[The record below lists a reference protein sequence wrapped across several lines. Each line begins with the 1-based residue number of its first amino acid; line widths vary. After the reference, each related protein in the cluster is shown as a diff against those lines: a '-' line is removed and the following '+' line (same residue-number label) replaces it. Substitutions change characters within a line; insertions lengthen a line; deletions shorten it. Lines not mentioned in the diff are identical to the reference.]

1 MRFSLPIAIYFDLEN
16 IDKNF
21 NLSKL
26 MESVVLEANS
36 DGNRDENAISPLIA
50 IKLACGETNSI
61 AKFRSQ
67 LTDMNFEIREVPHVV
82 QKKNRSDL
90 VLSLEAFESLYKKQ
104 PNIDLYVFITSD
116 TDFTIIMDK
125 LRKYG
130 KNVWLVT
137 RNEDTE
143 KPVFTSCSD
152 KIFAIENYFEENSQK
167 DNKALLDLVSGNG
180 FKKNESQKI
189 ADVLES
195 FDKDVWVLSSGF
207 GTKLHS
213 IAKDFSYKGKK
224 INSQG
229 KLFELLKEHKYIETK
244 KTANQDYFK
253 VIK

>member
-90 VLSLEAFESLYKKQ
+90 VLCCIEHQSGGTYRTVQYAQQKECQ
-104 PNIDLYVFITSD
+104 
-116 TDFTIIMDK
+116 IIN
-125 LRKYG
+125 L
-130 KNVWLVT
+130 
-137 RNEDTE
+137 
-143 KPVFTSCSD
+143 
-152 KIFAIENYFEENSQK
+152 A
-167 DNKALLDLVSGNG
+167 
-180 FKKNESQKI
+180 
-189 ADVLES
+189 
-195 FDKDVWVLSSGF
+195 
-207 GTKLHS
+207 
-213 IAKDFSYKGKK
+213 
-224 INSQG
+224 
-229 KLFELLKEHKYIETK
+229 
-244 KTANQDYFK
+244 
-253 VIK
+253 

>member
-1 MRFSLPIAIYFDLEN
+1 MKTSLPIAIYFDLEN
-16 IDKNF
+16 IDKEL

-36 DGNRDENAISPLIA
+36 NVDRSEETVSPIIA
-50 IKLACGETNSI
+50 IKLACGDSNSI
-61 AKFRSQ
+61 TKFRPQ

-82 QKKNRSDL
+82 QKKNRADL
-90 VLSLEAFESLYKKQ
+90 VLSIEAFESLYLNQ

-152 KIFAIENYFEENSQK
+152 KIFAT
-167 DNKALLDLVSGNG
+167 VTG
-180 FKKNESQKI
+180 
-189 ADVLES
+189 
-195 FDKDVWVLSSGF
+195 
-207 GTKLHS
+207 
-213 IAKDFSYKGKK
+213 
-224 INSQG
+224 
-229 KLFELLKEHKYIETK
+229 
-244 KTANQDYFK
+244 
-253 VIK
+253 